1 VKRAHVFNTA
11 VDVLSP
17 ERVVLMPNATFGS
30 PSLVPDA
37 GRRLSR
43 LAAIYSLVLDG
54 SLITEI
60 IAMPVVEHSRQ

>member
-1 VKRAHVFNTA
+1 VKRAQVFNTA

-30 PSLVPDA
+30 LSLVPDA

-54 SLITEI
+54 SLIT
-60 IAMPVVEHSRQ
+60 